1 MANVSR
7 ASTVKANINR
17 LRYHKV
23 KVFLQRYP
31 GKFGSDAER
40 GIDKTPD
47 FTVYIDGSFSQAGQ
61 LEADGSV
68 EVLIPSGS
76 IAVVKTLGTEYEIEP
91 IQRLE
96 DSTTLLGVQ
105 RRLQLLG
112 YLSADVDDKWDAAT
126 DRAVLNF
133 QADHGLD
140 PNGAALDTSTVNKLK
155 SELGE

>member
-7 ASTVKANINR
+7 ASTAKSNVNR

-23 KVFLQRYP
+23 KVFLQRFP
-31 GKFGSDAER
+31 GKFGADAER
-40 GIDKTPD
+40 AIDKTPD
-47 FTVYIDGSFSQAGQ
+47 YKVYIDGSFSQAGQ

-76 IAVVKTLGTEYEIEP
+76 IAMLKTLGTEYEIEP
-91 IQRLE
+91 IERLE
-96 DSTTLLGVQ
+96 ANTTLVGVQ

-112 YLSADVDDKWDAAT
+112 YLAADVDDKWDAAT

-140 PNGAALDTSTVNKLK
+140 PNGAALDTATVNKLK

>member
-7 ASTVKANINR
+7 ASTVTANINR

-47 FTVYIDGSFSQAGQ
+47 FTVYIDGSFSQAGH

-112 YLSADVDDKWDAAT
+112 YLSADVDDKWNAAT

>member
-7 ASTVKANINR
+7 GSLAKANVNR
-17 LRYHKV
+17 LIYHKV
-23 KVFLQRYP
+23 KVFIQRYP
-31 GKFGSDAER
+31 GKFGSDTER

-47 FTVYIDGSFSQAGQ
+47 YKVYINGSFSQSGQ

-76 IAVVKTLGTEYEIEP
+76 IALLNTLGTEYEIEP

-112 YLSADVDDKWDAAT
+112 YLASDVDDKWDAAT

-140 PNGAALDTSTVNKLK
+140 PNGKALETSTLNKLK
-155 SELGE
+155 SEVGE